1 MSNYSDNPNSCR
13 VDFFKPSG
21 KWYATE
27 AIVIPN
33 SLYHQHPV
41 GAVTN
46 AIELQIGKRMSGMTA
61 VCLHPYVENPFPVMI
76 KVENSIL

>member
-21 KWYATE
+21 KWYSVE
-27 AIVIPN
+27 AIEFPPQT
-33 SLYHQHPV
+33 YDMHPTD
-41 GAVTN
+41 ALETALRIQLKN
-46 AIELQIGKRMSGMTA
+46 RMSGMTA

-76 KVENSIL
+76 KLENSVS